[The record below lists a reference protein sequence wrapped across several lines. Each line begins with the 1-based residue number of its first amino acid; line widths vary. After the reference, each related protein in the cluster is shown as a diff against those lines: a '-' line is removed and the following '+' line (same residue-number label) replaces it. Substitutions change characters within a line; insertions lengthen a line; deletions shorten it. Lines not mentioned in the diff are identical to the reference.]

1 MNQETKA
8 GRGALD
14 KLRSPKKESF
24 LLKRKTTGF
33 NLGVEL
39 LRRLSIILKKMMTL
53 VEIILGLDKLSNH
66 RRDRLKKNNSM
77 GDKMTTAQDFLD
89 KNLEQE
95 RHLSSNKTNQG
106 NSALSSG
113 EMMEET
119 SEKIKT
125 MLGQEEEEEA
135 PRNLKFF
142 STIIRE
148 VKNKRQQLSNCNKII
163 KCV

>member
-1 MNQETKA
+1 
-8 GRGALD
+8 
-14 KLRSPKKESF
+14 
-24 LLKRKTTGF
+24 
-33 NLGVEL
+33 
-39 LRRLSIILKKMMTL
+39 
-53 VEIILGLDKLSNH
+53 
-66 RRDRLKKNNSM
+66 M

-106 NSALSSG
+106 NSAQSSG
-113 EMMEET
+113 EMMEEM

-125 MLGQEEEEEA
+125 MLGQEEEA
-135 PRNLKFF
+135 QRNLKFF